1 MVRSA
6 LRVVLGIGL
15 VMGVMFAIGAHAQ
28 NAAPAPGT
36 APPSPVQQNTCSMQ
50 GGTLVCETAHPAA
63 EVAGAAGSP
72 LLLAQTAKVGTLV
85 NPYQAKEDAHDQ
97 ALAAEGHKLFE
108 GFGCP
113 GCHGDGGGGG
123 MCPPITN
130 GVWIYGNADDT
141 LFRLVALGSVDLQ
154 KQGFSRQAIENIVA
168 PMPSFGSII
177 SKPDDLWKAI
187 SWVKIKA
194 YENTHKKQ

>member
-6 LRVVLGIGL
+6 LRIVLGVSL
-15 VMGVMFAIGAHAQ
+15 VMGAMFAIGAHAQ
-28 NAAPAPGT
+28 NAAPGT
-36 APPSPVQQNTCSMQ
+36 APPNPIQKNTCHLQ
-50 GGTLVCETAHPAA
+50 GGAIVCEAPPSTTP

-97 ALAAEGHKLFE
+97 ALAEEGHKMFE

-130 GVWIYGNADDT
+130 GVWIYGDADDT
-141 LFRLVALGSVDLQ
+141 LFRLVSLGSVDLQ

-177 SKPDDLWKAI
+177 AKPDDLWKAI
-187 SWVKIKA
+187 SWVKIQA